1 MKYFLVLPILLACL
15 WFGTSARADASRL
28 FNIPS
33 KDIMTKQVL
42 WAGPDD
48 SVQKILGDW
57 KGKRVTIRLSD
68 GTEITGKVRRV
79 TTEVVEMGMA
89 DHGFYSKTVEI
100 GKIAMLIVKPKDY

>member
-15 WFGTSARADASRL
+15 WLCNDARADG
-28 FNIPS
+28 FTI
-33 KDIMTKQVL
+33 K
-42 WAGPDD
+42 PDD

-57 KGKRVTIRLSD
+57 KGKRVTLRLSD
-68 GTEITGKVRRV
+68 GTEITGKVRKV
-79 TTEVVEMGMA
+79 TTEVVEMGMS